1 MAKQVTRRE
10 FVSDSAKAA
19 AAAALLPHGAAA
31 AAGLRDPRPQKP
43 AERLKLAII
52 GAGGMGMS
60 NAEELTGEDIVALC
74 DVDFGYVDKALF
86 NRLRDRETKSKEEQ
100 EKLTKLEA
108 AYKSARRYGDYRE
121 LLAKEKELDGVVIA
135 TPDHLHAVIAA
146 AFMKAHKAV
155 YVQKPLTHSVEEA
168 RALRALART
177 TGVVTQMGNQG
188 HSSEDARRI
197 NEWVQAG
204 VIGPVHE
211 VHVWTNRPIWPQ
223 GIPRPGQP
231 PAVAAAP
238 PPPAQPGKPQLPPRL
253 VTQPWNERT
262 VDDALATALG
272 NPGTAPFNWDLYQ
285 GPVTDVPYH
294 PIYHPFNW
302 RGWLDFGVG
311 ALGDM
316 GAHLIDHPFWALGLS
331 YPSSIEATSSP
342 FGGDSKSPAS
352 YPLAMTVHYQ
362 FPARGSQPPVRLSWY
377 DGGLMPP
384 RHELLPFELVLNRDG
399 GVMFVGEKGILLHET
414 YGSNPRILPES
425 LMEEAMAVP
434 KTFPRVVGTH
444 EQNWVDAIRGKTKA
458 TSPFEYSAQLTEVM
472 ILGLVALRT
481 GQGRK
486 IFYDGDAGRVT
497 NVPEANKYLKADYR
511 TGWSL

>member
-1 MAKQVTRRE
+1 MAKDVTRRE
-10 FVSDSAKAA
+10 FVAGAAKAA
-19 AAAALLPHGAAA
+19 AAAAILPGA
-31 AAGLRDPRPQKP
+31 AAGLVAPPPPKA

-52 GAGGMGMS
+52 GAGGVGMD
-60 NAEELTGEDIVALC
+60 NAKELTGEDIVALC
-74 DVDFGYVDKALF
+74 DVDFGFVDKSLF
-86 NRLRDRETKSKEEQ
+86 NRLRDRETKSKDEQ
-100 EKLTKLEA
+100 EKLTRLEA
-108 AYKSARRYGDYRE
+108 AYKSARRYTDFRE

-135 TPDHLHAVIAA
+135 TPDHLHAVQAA
-146 AFMKAHKAV
+146 AFMKAHKHV
-155 YVQKPLTHSVEEA
+155 YVQKPLVHSVQEA
-168 RALRALART
+168 RALRELART

-188 HSSEDARRI
+188 HSSEDARRV

-204 VIGPVHE
+204 VLGPVRE

-223 GIPRPGQP
+223 GLPRPGKP
-231 PAVAAAP
+231 PVLAAAP
-238 PPPAQPGKPQLPPRL
+238 PPPAAPGQPALPPWQ
-253 VTQPWNERT
+253 VTQTWNERS
-262 VDDALATALG
+262 VSDALATALG
-272 NPGTAPFNWDLYQ
+272 DGGTAPFDWDLYL
-285 GPVTDVPYH
+285 GPVAGVPYH
-294 PIYHPFNW
+294 PLYHPFNW
-302 RGWLDFGVG
+302 RGWLEFGVG

-316 GAHLIDHPFWALGLS
+316 GAHLIDHPFWALGLG

-342 FGGDSKSPAS
+342 FGGDPQRPAS
-352 YPLAMTVHYQ
+352 YPQAMTVHYQ
-362 FPARGSQPPVRLSWY
+362 FPGRGSQPPVRLSWY

-384 RHELLPFELVLNRDG
+384 RHELLPYELVLDRTG

-414 YGSNPRILPES
+414 YGAHPRILPES

-444 EQNWVDAIRGKTKA
+444 EQNWVDAIRGKAKA

-472 ILGLVALRT
+472 LLGLVALRT

-497 NVPEANKYLKADYR
+497 NVAEANQYLKTDYR

>member
-1 MAKQVTRRE
+1 MAKHVTRRE
-10 FVSDSAKAA
+10 FVADAARAA
-19 AAAALLPHGAAA
+19 AVAAILPSTAAAQGPQ
-31 AAGLRDPRPQKP
+31 AAGPQKP

-52 GAGGMGMS
+52 GAGGMGME
-60 NAEELTGEDIVALC
+60 NAKELTGEDIVALC

-86 NRLRDRETKSKEEQ
+86 NRLRDRETKAKEEQ

-108 AYKSARRYGDYRE
+108 AYHSARRYGDYRE
-121 LLAKEKELDGVVIA
+121 LLAKERELDGVVVA

-155 YVQKPLTHSVEEA
+155 YVQKPLTHSVQEA
-168 RALRALART
+168 RALRELART
-177 TGVVTQMGNQG
+177 SGVVTQMGNQG
-188 HSSEDARRI
+188 HSSDDARRI

-204 VIGPVHE
+204 VIGPVRE

-231 PAVAAAP
+231 PATAAAP

-253 VTQPWNERT
+253 VTQPWNDRS
-262 VDDALATALG
+262 VSDALATALG
-272 NPGTAPFNWDLYQ
+272 NPSTAPFDWDLYL
-285 GPVTDVPYH
+285 GPVSDVPYH
-294 PIYHPFNW
+294 PMYHPFNW
-302 RGWLDFGVG
+302 RGWLEFGVG

-316 GAHLIDHPFWALGLS
+316 GAHLVDHPFWALGLG

-342 FGGDSKSPAS
+342 FGGDGKNPAS
-352 YPLAMTVHYQ
+352 YPQAMTVHYQ
-362 FPARGSQPPVRLSWY
+362 FPARGSQPPLRLSWY

-384 RHELLPFELVLNRDG
+384 RHELLPYELVLNRDG
-399 GVMFVGEKGILLHET
+399 GVMFVGDKGILLHET
-414 YGSNPRILPES
+414 YGYNPRILPES

-472 ILGLVALRT
+472 LLGLVALRA

-497 NVPEANKYLKADYR
+497 NVAEANKYLKTDYR